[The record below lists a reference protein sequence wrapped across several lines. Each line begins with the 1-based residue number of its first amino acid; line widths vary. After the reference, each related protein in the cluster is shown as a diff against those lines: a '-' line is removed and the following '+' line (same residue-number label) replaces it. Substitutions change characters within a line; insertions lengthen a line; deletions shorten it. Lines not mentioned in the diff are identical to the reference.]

1 MTATPVRH
9 RRVPPTTT
17 TAPGTGQTGTGR
29 PGSTA
34 APGTEAAGEGRG
46 AGSGVARALVSVITT
61 VVMVAAVA
69 AFLFLAV
76 GPRVLGYQT
85 STMLT
90 GSMSPL
96 INPGDVVVTV
106 PVAVQNLRVGDIIT
120 YHIPVEDQRVE
131 THRIIDL
138 TINNQGTATVRTKGD
153 ANNGPDPWTATLA
166 GGQVDRQV
174 FTVPYLGNAI
184 RALRDPVVLKV
195 LMYGAPAALV
205 LLLLASIWRKNPD
218 AGTAAADTGAGTAA
232 GVGAAAGRPLPAFD
246 RRPLRRL
253 AREMKS
259 KEAARKFAA
268 AYARLLPARVERIS
282 HALRTGNTELAMDA
296 VLSLKTSSSMVGA
309 LRMEQHCLRLEH
321 ALATTDHTAAIRAG
335 DAVREHQAQLEK
347 ALGGHTARRAA

>member
-1 MTATPVRH
+1 MTASLVRH
-9 RRVPPTTT
+9 RRVSRTATT
-17 TAPGTGQTGTGR
+17 TATPGTHKN
-29 PGSTA
+29 
-34 APGTEAAGEGRG
+34 
-46 AGSGVARALVSVITT
+46 SGVGSRVAQAMVSVITT
-61 VVMVAAVA
+61 TAMVAAIA

-76 GPRVLGYQT
+76 GPRILGYQT

-106 PVAVQNLRVGDIIT
+106 PVAVQNLKLGDIIT

-138 TINNQGTATVRTKGD
+138 TVNNQGTATVRTKGD
-153 ANNGPDPWTATLA
+153 ANNGADPWTATLA
-166 GGQVDRQV
+166 AGQVDRQV

-205 LLLLASIWRKNPD
+205 VMVLVSIWRKKPEGDDDAVD
-218 AGTAAADTGAGTAA
+218 AGAA
-232 GVGAAAGRPLPAFD
+232 LPAFD
-246 RRPLRRL
+246 RRPLKRM

-259 KEAARKFAA
+259 KEAAEKFAA
-268 AYARLLPARVERIS
+268 AYARLLPQRVDKIS
-282 HALRTGNTELAMDA
+282 HALSTGDSDLALDA

-309 LRMEQHCLRLEH
+309 LRMEQHCVRLEH
-321 ALATTDHTAAIRAG
+321 ALVTTDHTAAIQAG
-335 DAVREHQAQLEK
+335 ELVRQHQPQLEK
-347 ALGGHTARRAA
+347 ALGGHTTGRAA

>member
-1 MTATPVRH
+1 MTASLVRH
-9 RRVPPTTT
+9 RRVSRTATT
-17 TAPGTGQTGTGR
+17 TATPGTDKNSGV
-29 PGSTA
+29 GS
-34 APGTEAAGEGRG
+34 R
-46 AGSGVARALVSVITT
+46 VARAMVSVITT
-61 VVMVAAVA
+61 TAMVAAVA

-76 GPRVLGYQT
+76 GPRILGYQT

-106 PVAVQNLRVGDIIT
+106 PVAVQNLKVGDIIT

-138 TINNQGTATVRTKGD
+138 TVNNQGTATVRTKGD
-153 ANNGPDPWTATLA
+153 ANNGADPWTATLA
-166 GGQVDRQV
+166 AGQVDRQV

-205 LLLLASIWRKNPD
+205 VMVLVSIWRKKPEGDDD
-218 AGTAAADTGAGTAA
+218 AVDARAA
-232 GVGAAAGRPLPAFD
+232 LPAFD
-246 RRPLRRL
+246 RRPLKRL

-259 KEAARKFAA
+259 KEAAEKFAA
-268 AYARLLPARVERIS
+268 AYARLLPQRVDKIS
-282 HALRTGNTELAMDA
+282 HALSTGDSDLAMDA

-309 LRMEQHCLRLEH
+309 LRMEQHCVRLEH
-321 ALATTDHTAAIRAG
+321 ALVTTDHTAAIQAG
-335 DAVREHQAQLEK
+335 ELVRQHQPQLEK
-347 ALGGHTARRAA
+347 ALGGHTTRRAA

>member
-1 MTATPVRH
+1 MTASLVRPRRVSRTATTTATP
-9 RRVPPTTT
+9 
-17 TAPGTGQTGTGR
+17 
-29 PGSTA
+29 
-34 APGTEAAGEGRG
+34 
-46 AGSGVARALVSVITT
+46 GSGKNPGLASKIARALVSVITT
-61 VVMVAAVA
+61 TIMVAAVA

-106 PVAVQNLRVGDIIT
+106 PVAVQNLKVGDIIT

-138 TINNQGTATVRTKGD
+138 TVNNQGTATVRTKGD
-153 ANNGPDPWTATLA
+153 ANNGADPWTATLA

-205 LLLLASIWRKNPD
+205 VMVLVSIWRKKPEGD
-218 AGTAAADTGAGTAA
+218 DGAVDTGAA
-232 GVGAAAGRPLPAFD
+232 LPAFD
-246 RRPLRRL
+246 RRPLKRL

-259 KEAARKFAA
+259 KEAAEKFAA
-268 AYARLLPARVERIS
+268 AYAKMLPQRVDKIS
-282 HALRTGNTELAMDA
+282 HALSTGDSDLAMDA

-309 LRMEQHCLRLEH
+309 LRMEQHCVRLEH
-321 ALATTDHTAAIRAG
+321 ALVTTDHTAAAQAG
-335 DAVREHQAQLEK
+335 ELVRQHQPQLEK
-347 ALGGHTARRAA
+347 ALGGHTTRRAA

>member
-1 MTATPVRH
+1 MTASPVRQ
-9 RRVPPTTT
+9 RRVSS
-17 TAPGTGQTGTGR
+17 R
-29 PGSTA
+29 I
-34 APGTEAAGEGRG
+34 
-46 AGSGVARALVSVITT
+46 ARAMISVITT
-61 VVMVAAVA
+61 TLMVVAVA

-106 PVAVQNLRVGDIIT
+106 PVAVQNLKVGDIIT

-138 TINNQGTATVRTKGD
+138 AVNSQGTATVRTKGD
-153 ANNGPDPWTATLA
+153 ANNGADPWTATLA

-174 FTVPYLGNAI
+174 FTVPYLGNVI

-195 LMYGAPAALV
+195 LMYGAPAAMVVMVLV
-205 LLLLASIWRKNPD
+205 SIWRKKPGHDDAGD
-218 AGTAAADTGAGTAA
+218 AGTAGDAGAGRA
-232 GVGAAAGRPLPAFD
+232 LPAFD
-246 RRPLRRL
+246 RRPLKRL

-259 KEAARKFAA
+259 KEAAEKFAA
-268 AYARLLPARVERIS
+268 AYAKLLPQRVDKIS
-282 HALRTGNTELAMDA
+282 HALSTGNNDLAMDA

-309 LRMEQHCLRLEH
+309 LRMEQHCVRLEH
-321 ALATTDHTAAIRAG
+321 ALVMTDHTAAIQAG
-335 DAVREHQAQLEK
+335 ELVRQHQPQLEK
-347 ALGGHTARRAA
+347 ALGGHTARQPV

>member
-1 MTATPVRH
+1 MTASSVRQRRVSPTATTTATPVS
-9 RRVPPTTT
+9 VK
-17 TAPGTGQTGTGR
+17 TGTEKPDTGTTGTDKHR
-29 PGSTA
+29 GVGS
-34 APGTEAAGEGRG
+34 RI
-46 AGSGVARALVSVITT
+46 ARAMVSVITST
-61 VVMVAAVA
+61 VMVTAIAT
-69 AFLFLAV
+69 FLFLAV

-106 PVAVQNLRVGDIIT
+106 PVAVQNLKVGDIIT

-138 TINNQGTATVRTKGD
+138 AVNSQGTATVRTKGD
-153 ANNGPDPWTATLA
+153 ANNGADPWTAALT

-205 LLLLASIWRKNPD
+205 VMLLVSIWRKKPEDNAAVD
-218 AGTAAADTGAGTAA
+218 AGAAE
-232 GVGAAAGRPLPAFD
+232 RPLPAFD
-246 RRPLRRL
+246 RRPLKRL

-259 KEAARKFAA
+259 KEAAEKFAA
-268 AYARLLPARVERIS
+268 AYARLLPQRVDKIS
-282 HALRTGNTELAMDA
+282 HALSTGNSDLAMDA

-309 LRMEQHCLRLEH
+309 LRMEQHCVRLEH
-321 ALATTDHTAAIRAG
+321 ALVMTDHTAAIQAG
-335 DAVREHQAQLEK
+335 ELVRQHQPQLEK
-347 ALGGHTARRAA
+347 ALSGSTTRRAA

>member
-1 MTATPVRH
+1 MTAAPVRH

-17 TAPGTGQTGTGR
+17 TAPGTGQT
-29 PGSTA
+29 
-34 APGTEAAGEGRG
+34 GTEAAGEGRG

-106 PVAVQNLRVGDIIT
+106 PVAVQELKVGDIIT

-153 ANNGPDPWTATLA
+153 ANNGPDPWTAALA

-218 AGTAAADTGAGTAA
+218 AGNAAADTGAGT
-232 GVGAAAGRPLPAFD
+232 AAGRPLPAFD

-321 ALATTDHTAAIRAG
+321 ALATTDHTAAARAG

-347 ALGGHTARRAA
+347 ALDGHTARHPA

>member
-1 MTATPVRH
+1 MTAPLVRH
-9 RRVPPTTT
+9 RRV
-17 TAPGTGQTGTGR
+17 
-29 PGSTA
+29 STF
-34 APGTEAAGEGRG
+34 
-46 AGSGVARALVSVITT
+46 VRAMVNVITT
-61 VVMVAAVA
+61 TVMVAAVA

-106 PVAVQNLRVGDIIT
+106 PVAVKDLKVGDIIT

-138 TINNQGTATVRTKGD
+138 VVNSQGTATVRTKGD
-153 ANNGPDPWTATLA
+153 ANNGADPWTATLA
-166 GGQVDRQV
+166 AGQVDRQV

-184 RALRDPVVLKV
+184 RTLRDPVVLKV

-205 LLLLASIWRKNPD
+205 VMVLVSIWRKKPEVDDDAD
-218 AGTAAADTGAGTAA
+218 AGAAQ
-232 GVGAAAGRPLPAFD
+232 RPLPAFD
-246 RRPLRRL
+246 RRPLKRL

-259 KEAARKFAA
+259 KEAAEKFAA
-268 AYARLLPARVERIS
+268 AYARLLPQRVDKIS
-282 HALRTGNTELAMDA
+282 HALSSGDSNLAMDA

-309 LRMEQHCLRLEH
+309 LRMEQHCVRLEH
-321 ALATTDHTAAIRAG
+321 ALVMTDHTAAIQAG
-335 DAVREHQAQLEK
+335 ELVREHQPQLEK
-347 ALGGHTARRAA
+347 ALGGHTMRRAA

>member
-1 MTATPVRH
+1 MTAAPVRH

-17 TAPGTGQTGTGR
+17 TAPGTDR
-29 PGSTA
+29 PGTENA
-34 APGTEAAGEGRG
+34 GTEAAGEGRG
-46 AGSGVARALVSVITT
+46 AGPGVARALVGVVTT
-61 VVMVAAVA
+61 AVMVAAVA

-106 PVAVQNLRVGDIIT
+106 PVAVQELKVGDIIT

-131 THRIIDL
+131 THRIIEL
-138 TINNQGTATVRTKGD
+138 AVNSQGTATVRTKGD
-153 ANNGPDPWTATLA
+153 ANNGPDPWTAALA

-218 AGTAAADTGAGTAA
+218 AGTAAEDNAAGTAG
-232 GVGAAAGRPLPAFD
+232 GVGDAVTGAAAGRPLPAFD

-282 HALRTGNTELAMDA
+282 HALSTGNTELAMDA

-321 ALATTDHTAAIRAG
+321 ALATTDHTAAARAG

>member
-1 MTATPVRH
+1 M
-9 RRVPPTTT
+9 
-17 TAPGTGQTGTGR
+17 
-29 PGSTA
+29 
-34 APGTEAAGEGRG
+34 
-46 AGSGVARALVSVITT
+46 VSVITT
-61 VVMVAAVA
+61 TVMVAAVA

-106 PVAVQNLRVGDIIT
+106 PVAVRDLKVGDIIT

-138 TINNQGTATVRTKGD
+138 AVNSQGTATVRTKGD
-153 ANNGPDPWTATLA
+153 ANNGADPWTAALA
-166 GGQVDRQV
+166 AGQVDRQV

-205 LLLLASIWRKNPD
+205 VMVLVSIWRKKPEVD
-218 AGTAAADTGAGTAA
+218 DAAEAGT
-232 GVGAAAGRPLPAFD
+232 GRPLPAFD
-246 RRPLRRL
+246 RRPLKRL

-259 KEAARKFAA
+259 KEAAEKFAA
-268 AYARLLPARVERIS
+268 AYAKLLPHRVDKIS
-282 HALRTGNTELAMDA
+282 QALSTGNSDLAMDA

-309 LRMEQHCLRLEH
+309 LRMEQHCVRLEH
-321 ALATTDHTAAIRAG
+321 ALVMTDHTAAIEAG
-335 DAVREHQAQLEK
+335 ELVRQHQPQLEK
-347 ALGGHTARRAA
+347 ALGGHTTRRAA

>member
-1 MTATPVRH
+1 MTASPVRH
-9 RRVPPTTT
+9 RRVSRTATTP
-17 TAPGTGQTGTGR
+17 AR
-29 PGSTA
+29 IA
-34 APGTEAAGEGRG
+34 RG
-46 AGSGVARALVSVITT
+46 MVSVISTT
-61 VVMVAAVA
+61 MTVAAVV

-106 PVAVQNLRVGDIIT
+106 PVAVKDLKVGDIIT
-120 YHIPVEDQRVE
+120 YHIPVDDQRVE

-138 TINNQGTATVRTKGD
+138 AVNSQGTATVRTKGD
-153 ANNGPDPWTATLA
+153 ANNGADPWTATLA

-184 RALRDPVVLKV
+184 RVLRDPVVLKV
-195 LMYGAPAALV
+195 LMYGAPAAIVVMVLV
-205 LLLLASIWRKNPD
+205 SIWRKKPAGDDD
-218 AGTAAADTGAGTAA
+218 AGTAAS
-232 GVGAAAGRPLPAFD
+232 PLPAFD
-246 RRPLRRL
+246 HRPLKRL

-259 KEAARKFAA
+259 KEAAEKFAA
-268 AYARLLPARVERIS
+268 SYAKLLPQRVNKIS
-282 HALRTGNTELAMDA
+282 HALSTGNDDLAMDA

-309 LRMEQHCLRLEH
+309 LRMEQHCVRLEH
-321 ALATTDHTAAIRAG
+321 ALVMTDHTAAARAG
-335 DAVREHQAQLEK
+335 ELVRQHQPQLEK

>member
-1 MTATPVRH
+1 M
-9 RRVPPTTT
+9 
-17 TAPGTGQTGTGR
+17 
-29 PGSTA
+29 
-34 APGTEAAGEGRG
+34 
-46 AGSGVARALVSVITT
+46 VSVISTT
-61 VVMVAAVA
+61 MTVAAVV

-106 PVAVQNLRVGDIIT
+106 PTAVKDLKVGDIIT
-120 YHIPVEDQRVE
+120 YHIPVDDQRVE

-138 TINNQGTATVRTKGD
+138 AVNSQGTATVRTKGD
-153 ANNGPDPWTATLA
+153 ANNGADPWTATLA

-184 RALRDPVVLKV
+184 RVLRDPVVLKV

-205 LLLLASIWRKNPD
+205 VMVLVSIWRKKPAGDSD
-218 AGTAAADTGAGTAA
+218 AGTAES
-232 GVGAAAGRPLPAFD
+232 PLPAFD
-246 RRPLRRL
+246 RRPLKRL

-259 KEAARKFAA
+259 KEAAQKFAA
-268 AYARLLPARVERIS
+268 AYAKLLPQRVDKIS
-282 HALRTGNTELAMDA
+282 HALSTGNADLAMDA

-309 LRMEQHCLRLEH
+309 LRMEQHCVRLEH
-321 ALATTDHTAAIRAG
+321 ALVMTDHTAAVHAG
-335 DAVREHQAQLEK
+335 ELVRQHQPQLEK
-347 ALGGHTARRAA
+347 ALGGHTTRRAA

>member
-1 MTATPVRH
+1 MTASTVRH
-9 RRVPPTTT
+9 RRASRTTIT
-17 TAPGTGQTGTGR
+17 TSARGSEKTAAGKNPGTG
-29 PGSTA
+29 SK
-34 APGTEAAGEGRG
+34 
-46 AGSGVARALVSVITT
+46 VARALVSVITT
-61 VVMVAAVA
+61 TVMVAAVA

-106 PVAVQNLRVGDIIT
+106 PVSVQNLKVGDIIT

-138 TINNQGTATVRTKGD
+138 VVNSQGTATVRTKGD
-153 ANNGPDPWTATLA
+153 ANNGADPWTATLA

-184 RALRDPVVLKV
+184 RALRDPMVLKV

-205 LLLLASIWRKNPD
+205 VMVLVSIWRKKPEGD
-218 AGTAAADTGAGTAA
+218 EGADTAVDH
-232 GVGAAAGRPLPAFD
+232 GVAERPLPAFD
-246 RRPLRRL
+246 RRPLKRL

-259 KEAARKFAA
+259 KEAAAKFAA
-268 AYARLLPARVERIS
+268 AYARMLPQRVDKIS
-282 HALRTGNTELAMDA
+282 RALSTGNSDLAMDA

-309 LRMEQHCLRLEH
+309 LRMEQHCVRLEH
-321 ALATTDHTAAIRAG
+321 ALVMTDHTAAVQAG
-335 DAVREHQAQLEK
+335 ELVRQHQPQLEK
-347 ALGGHTARRAA
+347 VLGGHTTRRVG

>member
-1 MTATPVRH
+1 MTASPVRQ
-9 RRVPPTTT
+9 RRVSRTATT
-17 TAPGTGQTGTGR
+17 
-29 PGSTA
+29 TA
-34 APGTEAAGEGRG
+34 APGSGKTGTGTTGTEKTRG
-46 AGSGVARALVSVITT
+46 AGSRITRAMVSVITT
-61 VVMVAAVA
+61 TLMVAAVA

-106 PVAVQNLRVGDIIT
+106 PVAVQNLKVGDIIT

-138 TINNQGTATVRTKGD
+138 AVNSQGTATVRTKGE
-153 ANNGPDPWTATLA
+153 ANNGADPWTATLA
-166 GGQVDRQV
+166 AGQVDRQV
-174 FTVPYLGNAI
+174 FTIPYLGNAI

-205 LLLLASIWRKNPD
+205 VMVLVSIWRKKPGHDDGSVD
-218 AGTAAADTGAGTAA
+218 AATAGEAGAGRA
-232 GVGAAAGRPLPAFD
+232 LPAFD
-246 RRPLRRL
+246 RRPLKRL

-259 KEAARKFAA
+259 KEAAEKFAA
-268 AYARLLPARVERIS
+268 AYAKLLPQRVDKIS
-282 HALRTGNTELAMDA
+282 HALTTGDNDLAMDA

-309 LRMEQHCLRLEH
+309 LRMEQHCVRLEL
-321 ALATTDHTAAIRAG
+321 ALVKTDHTAAIQAG
-335 DAVREHQAQLEK
+335 ELVRQHQPQLEK

>member
-1 MTATPVRH
+1 MTESPVRH
-9 RRVPPTTT
+9 RRVS
-17 TAPGTGQTGTGR
+17 R
-29 PGSTA
+29 TA
-34 APGTEAAGEGRG
+34 ATPARM
-46 AGSGVARALVSVITT
+46 ARAMVSVISTT
-61 VVMVAAVA
+61 MTVAAVV

-106 PVAVQNLRVGDIIT
+106 PTAVKDLKVGDIIT
-120 YHIPVEDQRVE
+120 YHIPVDDQRVE

-138 TINNQGTATVRTKGD
+138 AVNSQGTATVRTKGD
-153 ANNGPDPWTATLA
+153 ANNGADPWTATLA

-184 RALRDPVVLKV
+184 RVLRDPVVLKV

-205 LLLLASIWRKNPD
+205 VMVLASIWRKKPAGDSD
-218 AGTAAADTGAGTAA
+218 AGTAES
-232 GVGAAAGRPLPAFD
+232 PLPAFD
-246 RRPLRRL
+246 RRPLKRL

-259 KEAARKFAA
+259 KEAAQKFAA
-268 AYARLLPARVERIS
+268 AYARLLPQRVDKIS
-282 HALRTGNTELAMDA
+282 HALSTGNADLAMDA

-309 LRMEQHCLRLEH
+309 LRMEQHCVRLEH
-321 ALATTDHTAAIRAG
+321 ALVMTDHTAAVHAG
-335 DAVREHQAQLEK
+335 ELVRQHQPQLEK
-347 ALGGHTARRAA
+347 ALGGHTTRRAA

>member
-1 MTATPVRH
+1 MTASLFRDTPPVTRADATTATPATEKPGTRDKHGTGSRIARSFVRLI
-9 RRVPPTTT
+9 TTT
-17 TAPGTGQTGTGR
+17 
-29 PGSTA
+29 
-34 APGTEAAGEGRG
+34 
-46 AGSGVARALVSVITT
+46 L
-61 VVMVAAVA
+61 MVAAVV

-106 PVAVQNLRVGDIIT
+106 PVAVRDLKVGDIIT

-138 TINNQGTATVRTKGD
+138 AVNSQGTATVRTKGD
-153 ANNGPDPWTATLA
+153 ANNGADPWTATLA
-166 GGQVDRQV
+166 AGQVDRQV

-205 LLLLASIWRKNPD
+205 VMVLVSIWRKKPEDDDAVD
-218 AGTAAADTGAGTAA
+218 AGTAGDAGAGRA
-232 GVGAAAGRPLPAFD
+232 LPAFD
-246 RRPLRRL
+246 RRPLKRL

-259 KEAARKFAA
+259 KEAAEKFAA
-268 AYARLLPARVERIS
+268 AYARLLPHRVDKIS
-282 HALRTGNTELAMDA
+282 HALSTGNSDLAMDA

-309 LRMEQHCLRLEH
+309 LRMEQHCVRLEH
-321 ALATTDHTAAIRAG
+321 ALVTTDHTAAIEAG
-335 DAVREHQAQLEK
+335 ELVRQHQPQLEK
-347 ALGGHTARRAA
+347 ALGGHTTRRAA

>member
-1 MTATPVRH
+1 MTASLVRH
-9 RRVPPTTT
+9 RRVSRTATT
-17 TAPGTGQTGTGR
+17 
-29 PGSTA
+29 TA
-34 APGTEAAGEGRG
+34 APGTEKPGTEKTLTEKTGG
-46 AGSGVARALVSVITT
+46 TGSKVVRALVSVITT
-61 VVMVAAVA
+61 TVMVAAVA

-106 PVAVQNLRVGDIIT
+106 PVAVQNLKVGDIIT

-138 TINNQGTATVRTKGD
+138 VVNSQGTATVRTKGD
-153 ANNGPDPWTATLA
+153 ANNGADPWTATLA
-166 GGQVDRQV
+166 AGQVDRQV

-184 RALRDPVVLKV
+184 RALRDPMVLKV

-205 LLLLASIWRKNPD
+205 VMVLVSIWRKKPEDDDAAD
-218 AGTAAADTGAGTAA
+218 AGTAE
-232 GVGAAAGRPLPAFD
+232 RSLPAFD
-246 RRPLRRL
+246 RRPLKRL

-259 KEAARKFAA
+259 KEAAAKFAA
-268 AYARLLPARVERIS
+268 AYARMLPQRVDKIS
-282 HALRTGNTELAMDA
+282 RALSTGDSDLAMDA

-309 LRMEQHCLRLEH
+309 LRMEQHCVRLEH
-321 ALATTDHTAAIRAG
+321 ALVMTDHTEAVRAG
-335 DAVREHQAQLEK
+335 ELVRQHQPQLEK
-347 ALGGHTARRAA
+347 ALGGHTTRRVA